1 MLLSQ
6 NQKIFFQFF
15 SAFPESISNLQY
27 FEEKNEP
34 QRLFVS
40 GILDCKNRGYLNAL
54 KATCQNTYGQAT
66 C

>member
-27 FEEKNEP
+27 FEEKYEP

-40 GILDCKNRGYLNAL
+40 GILDCKNRGYLNA
-54 KATCQNTYGQAT
+54 
-66 C
+66 